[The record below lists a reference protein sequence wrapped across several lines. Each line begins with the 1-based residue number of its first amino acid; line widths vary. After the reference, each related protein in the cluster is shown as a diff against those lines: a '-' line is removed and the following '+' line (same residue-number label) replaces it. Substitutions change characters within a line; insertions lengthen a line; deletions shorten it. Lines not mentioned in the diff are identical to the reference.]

1 MAETNVTPEEVKVQ
15 GVRKSIIE
23 ERLNTYR
30 RKVYGLTENDVQK
43 LEQELESAM
52 AMEVRAQGRVEDDPE
67 NENKQA
73 QYKAIQE
80 RVRNLAVAVQEA
92 RENVGKPS
100 VEANSIDYYRM
111 IDVIPELEDILA
123 NADPNLEYI
132 PIEEIQRRLT
142 VQRNLKAELEAAQRG
157 ETIGLSEDEIKEIEE
172 KIAALTLEM
181 TEYARLSENA
191 EQAREALENERKEL
205 EKRIAEI
212 KETLE
217 NEGQGAGK
225 EPLSDEERKELE
237 ENLSGARSALNAE
250 RETRDAKVEELN
262 ELKRQR
268 DEEIARINSE
278 NTTTT
283 VLFSGIDDTHD
294 AEAEKARLA
303 QELNIDPSELTISY
317 DGANDYGD
325 NVATEFEIIRVEKEN
340 QILTTDERADI
351 EKEIDS
357 LQKRL
362 DELGGEPEKKEP
374 ETEVDLEK
382 IKAVLKE
389 NLEAELN
396 DYRQRIR
403 INNELYAG
411 TRDAE
416 NKDLEDKIKA
426 VEARLGA
433 VDNLDRAQIMEEIDL
448 QVVYLRD
455 SVVRNNETYANS
467 ERRHEANEALR
478 AKSNVLQGFKTEI
491 AKENENREPETEVDI
506 EKIKAV
512 LKENLETEI
521 NDYKQRI
528 KINNELY
535 AGTRDAEN
543 KELEDKIKANEA
555 RLAEIDNLTSNSM
568 LAEIDLQINY
578 LKDSI
583 VRNNETYANSERR
596 HEANEALR
604 AKIAI
609 LEGFKKE
616 ITKLDEKNNAKERA
630 DLVAKIAELKNRL
643 SKDDALRAKY
653 SKLVELDAQ
662 IGVREAELEE
672 IEKTIKD
679 LEAEVADY
687 EQQIAEDDKARNAGN
702 ELNPEEKEKL
712 EKELKEKQDRL
723 NEVNEALENPDK
735 TKDYYTK
742 QQERINLIIIEL
754 QEKIRKGREQKGQE
768 GVDNSEA
775 IRAADNKIKELEELE
790 KLKEEFTVKKDPV
803 QKGDPIPIPPIP
815 PIEPKLDEEKIKNE
829 YLRRKHDMYAKYY
842 GDKDY
847 QERYDEVAARYR
859 AHEHDVVLEGDVTYR
874 TVEDYPERLEDEQF
888 LLLEGYKDALER
900 MTKDQAGIEVY
911 TGTPEE
917 IDAQRAKDKEYVET
931 RNHTFDQ
938 HKYTQRDLATLGK
951 YGEKMPYIPQQQGLL
966 KNIGR
971 GILNAGI
978 FARNVVAPVYRFIG
992 RTIAQPFHRLVTGGK
1007 DASPYRNNF
1016 YHRMVARREYFAE
1029 QGRLRDEEATR
1040 ELMAQAEPG
1049 EEVKPVRH
1057 PIRNWAAA
1065 RWNAIFKSREGNE
1078 AVLNAGE
1085 HDIKEN
1091 IVNQERNAALVKALE
1106 ENREKMAKEIQD
1118 LQEALDR
1125 NPNAP
1130 NAEEVRQAIIDRQAK
1145 IDNLGLSIQ
1154 DVKADREETKQTDA
1168 VSDKTHAI
1176 ARKEINTLRTTVIK
1190 GVVKGALVKYV
1201 GPAINKWIL
1210 EHSKIKTREWVDETT
1225 KQEWVDET
1233 TKQDWVDATTKQE
1246 WVDGTYQDRVEPVF
1260 EEGFPQGTPS
1270 ELIGERA
1277 GTTYTGWR
1285 TVSGGHTNP
1294 VSYTLSGNE
1303 KITGVWVD
1311 NGTRWGTGV
1320 SDSAGLTA
1328 PVLTDRLV
1336 DAGLMTPSG
1345 TFRNDVEWSEI
1356 LRVCKMEGIDVDK
1369 VYVSVGDR
1377 HWAKAADIFGTEQ
1390 VQVGEN
1396 VIKDFIPGHWDTVT
1410 VPGHWDTVTV
1420 PGHWDTVTV
1429 PGYWKDV
1436 IKDNP
1441 RIVGFLNGG
1450 KVVARGAIVA
1460 DGIHDVAEN
1469 LRNTHTDV
1477 PEHKPQPRHY
1487 DGEMEV
1493 EDIDVEGIFGDET
1506 HPTSKYEYEQRRKER
1521 DDDEPEL

>member
-1 MAETNVTPEEVKVQ
+1 MAETNLTPEEIKVQ

-23 ERLNTYR
+23 ERLNIYR
-30 RKVYGLTENDVQK
+30 RKVYGLTENDVK
-43 LEQELESAM
+43 DLEEQLESAM
-52 AMEVRAQGRVEDDPE
+52 AMEVRAQGRLEDDPE
-67 NENKQA
+67 NESKRA
-73 QYKAIQE
+73 QYETIQR
-80 RVRNLAVAVQEA
+80 RVKELAVAVKEA
-92 RENVGKPS
+92 KENVGKTS
-100 VEANSIDYYRM
+100 VEENSVDYYRM

-132 PIEEIQRRLT
+132 PIEEIQRRLAA
-142 VQRNLKAELEAAQRG
+142 QRNLKAELEAAQRAG
-157 ETIGLSEDEIKEIEE
+157 TTGLSEEEIAEIEAR
-172 KIAALTLEM
+172 IAALTVEM
-181 TEYARLSENA
+181 NEYARLREND
-191 EQAREALENERKEL
+191 EQAREALEKERQEL
-205 EKRIAEI
+205 EDRIAEI
-212 KETLE
+212 TAALE
-217 NEGQGAGK
+217 NNGEGDRK
-225 EPLSDEERKELE
+225 EPLSDEERQELE
-237 ENLSGARSALNAE
+237 DRLSGAKSALNAE
-250 RETRDAKVEELN
+250 RTTREAKLRELN

-268 DEEIARINSE
+268 DAEIARINSE
-278 NTTTT
+278 NTTRE

-294 AEAEKARLA
+294 SEAEKARLA
-303 QELNIDPSELTISY
+303 QELNIDPSELEIVS
-317 DGANDYGD
+317 DGANNYGD
-325 NVATEFEIIRVEKEN
+325 NVAAEFDIVRVKKEN
-340 QILTTDERADI
+340 QLLTVDERAAI
-351 EKEIDS
+351 EREIKEAEDRIAEIDNE
-357 LQKRL
+357 L
-362 DELGGEPEKKEP
+362 DNELDI
-374 ETEVDLEK
+374 DLDK

-389 NLEAELN
+389 NLKAEIE
-396 DYRQRIR
+396 DYKQRIR

-411 TRDAE
+411 SRDEE
-416 NKDLEDKIKA
+416 NKDLEAKGKD
-426 VEARLGA
+426 VEARLAA
-433 VDNLDRAQIMEEIDL
+433 VDTLTAEQMLAEIDL
-448 QVVYLRD
+448 QITYLRD
-455 SVVRNNETYANS
+455 SIVRNNETYANS

-478 AKSNVLQGFKTEI
+478 AKSKVIDGFQKEI
-491 AKENENREPETEVDI
+491 NEAKAKKEKETQENEVDLD
-506 EKIKAV
+506 KIKAV
-512 LKENLETEI
+512 LKENLKAEI
-521 NDYKQRI
+521 EDYKQRI
-528 KINNELY
+528 RINNELY
-535 AGTRDAEN
+535 AGSRDEEN
-543 KELEDKIKANEA
+543 KDLEAKGKDVEA
-555 RLAEIDNLTSNSM
+555 RLAAVDTLTAEQM
-568 LAEIDLQINY
+568 LAEIDLQITY
-578 LKDSI
+578 LRDSI

-604 AKIAI
+604 AKIKE

-616 ITKLDEKNNAKERA
+616 LSKPTKQNNSQEKDELKAR
-630 DLVAKIAELKNRL
+630 IAELRDRL

-653 SKLVELDAQ
+653 PRLAELDAQ

-672 IEKTIKD
+672 IENTIKE
-679 LEAEVADY
+679 LEAEVAEY
-687 EQQIAEDDKARNAGN
+687 EKQIEEDDKARNVQK
-702 ELNPEEKEKL
+702 ELSPEEKEKL

-723 NEVNEALENPDK
+723 AEVKDALENPDK
-735 TKDYYTK
+735 AKDYYTK
-742 QQERINLIIIEL
+742 QEERINLIIIDL
-754 QEKIRKGREQKGQE
+754 TVKIRKGREQRGQE

-775 IRAADNKIKELEELE
+775 IRIADNKIKELEELE
-790 KLKEEFTVKKDPV
+790 ILKEEFTIKKDPI

-815 PIEPKLDEEKIKNE
+815 QVDPKLDEEKIKNE

-847 QERYDEVAARYR
+847 QEKYDEVAKRYR
-859 AHEHDVVLEGDVTYR
+859 GHERDVVLEGDVTYR
-874 TVEDYPERLEDEQF
+874 TVEDYAGRLEDEKF

-911 TGTPEE
+911 RGTPEE
-917 IDAQRAKDKEYVET
+917 IEAQRAKDKEYVET

-938 HKYTQRDLATLGK
+938 HKYTHKDLATLGK
-951 YGEKMPYIPQQQGLL
+951 YGEKMPYIPQQDGMLR
-966 KNIGR
+966 NIGR
-971 GILNAGI
+971 GILNVGI

-992 RTIAQPFHRLVTGGK
+992 KNIAQPFHRLVTGGK

-1029 QGRLRDEEATR
+1029 QGRLRDEAETR
-1040 ELMAQAEPG
+1040 ELMEQAEPG
-1049 EEVKPVRH
+1049 EDVKPVRH
-1057 PIRNWAAA
+1057 PVRNWAAA
-1065 RWNAIFKSREGNE
+1065 RWNAIFKSKEGNE

-1091 IVNQERNAALVKALE
+1091 IVKQERNAALVKALE
-1106 ENREKMAKEIQD
+1106 ENREKMAKEIQE
-1118 LQEALDR
+1118 LKEALDK

-1130 NAEEVRQAIIDRQAK
+1130 NAEEVKQAIEDRQAK
-1145 IDNLGLSIQ
+1145 IDNLALSIN
-1154 DVKADREETKQTDA
+1154 DVKAAREETKQTDA

-1176 ARKEINTLRTTVIK
+1176 ARKEINTFRTTVIK

-1201 GPAINKWIL
+1201 GPAVHKWIL
-1210 EHSKIKTREWVDETT
+1210 EHSKIKTREWVDPTT

-1233 TKQDWVDATTKQE
+1233 TKQEWVDSTTKQE
-1246 WVDGTYQDRVEPVF
+1246 WVDGTYQDRIEPVF
-1260 EEGFPQGTPS
+1260 EEGFPQGTPR

-1285 TVSGGHTNP
+1285 TVSGGHRNP
-1294 VSYTLSGNE
+1294 ASYTLTGNE

-1336 DAGLMTPSG
+1336 DAGLMTPAG

-1441 RIVGFLNGG
+1441 RIAGFLNGG

-1487 DGEMEV
+1487 DGKMEV
-1493 EDIDVEGIFGDET
+1493 TDIDVEGIFGDEA
-1506 HPTSKYEYEQRRKER
+1506 HPTSKYEYEQRRK
-1521 DDDEPEL
+1521 DEEMEL

>member
-1 MAETNVTPEEVKVQ
+1 MAETNLTPEEIKVQ

-23 ERLNTYR
+23 ERLNIYR
-30 RKVYGLTENDVQK
+30 RKVYGLTENDVK
-43 LEQELESAM
+43 DLEEQLESAM
-52 AMEVRAQGRVEDDPE
+52 AMEVRAQGRLEDDPE
-67 NENKQA
+67 NESKRA
-73 QYKAIQE
+73 QYETIQR
-80 RVRNLAVAVQEA
+80 RVKELAVAVKEA
-92 RENVGKPS
+92 KENVGKTS
-100 VEANSIDYYRM
+100 VEENSVDYYRM

-132 PIEEIQRRLT
+132 PIEEIQRRLAA
-142 VQRNLKAELEAAQRG
+142 QRNLKAELEAAQRAG
-157 ETIGLSEDEIKEIEE
+157 TTGLSEEEIAEIEAR
-172 KIAALTLEM
+172 IAALTVEM
-181 TEYARLSENA
+181 NEYARLREND
-191 EQAREALENERKEL
+191 EQAREALEKERQEL
-205 EKRIAEI
+205 EDRIAEI
-212 KETLE
+212 TAALE
-217 NEGQGAGK
+217 NNGEGDRK
-225 EPLSDEERKELE
+225 EPLSDEERQELE
-237 ENLSGARSALNAE
+237 DRLSGAKSALNAE
-250 RETRDAKVEELN
+250 RTTREAKLRELN

-268 DEEIARINSE
+268 DAEIARINSE

-340 QILTTDERADI
+340 QILTTDERAAYENEIAELEEKIANLSKPELDPELSKGANTLRTRADAHIAEIGRLNAQI
-351 EKEIDS
+351 ETIRNDKSPNKNNRIQA
-357 LQKRL
+357 LQKQINERQKAADKL
-362 DELGGEPEKKEP
+362 YDQADEMLKRAGEKAKTTPE
-374 ETEVDLEK
+374 
-382 IKAVLKE
+382 
-389 NLEAELN
+389 
-396 DYRQRIR
+396 Q
-403 INNELYAG
+403 
-411 TRDAE
+411 DA
-416 NKDLEDKIKA
+416 DRA
-426 VEARLGA
+426 QAEARLTELQGIISRD
-433 VDNLDRAQIMEEIDL
+433 DNVRNTILPLDERKKHEEEYGRLLSELGLEGKDIDVTDEIKKALINAIKLEKNSPEEEQAKIAALEGLSGKDLIAELDRLLI
-448 QVVYLRD
+448 VLRD
-455 SVVRNNETYANS
+455 KIVDLNQKAYSR
-467 ERRHEANEALR
+467 
-478 AKSNVLQGFKTEI
+478 Q
-491 AKENENREPETEVDI
+491 ENREADRQPYDNA
-506 EKIKAV
+506 KKQ
-512 LKENLETEI
+512 LET
-521 NDYKQRI
+521 
-528 KINNELY
+528 
-535 AGTRDAEN
+535 
-543 KELEDKIKANEA
+543 
-555 RLAEIDNLTSNSM
+555 
-568 LAEIDLQINY
+568 
-578 LKDSI
+578 LKKL
-583 VRNNETYANSERR
+583 V
-596 HEANEALR
+596 
-604 AKIAI
+604 
-609 LEGFKKE
+609 GVKE
-616 ITKLDEKNNAKERA
+616 ILD
-630 DLVAKIAELKNRL
+630 
-643 SKDDALRAKY
+643 KDDALIAKNPN
-653 SKLVELDAQ
+653 VQELDAQ

-723 NEVNEALENPDK
+723 DEVNEALENPDK
-735 TKDYYTK
+735 TKDYYIK

-754 QEKIRKGREQKGQE
+754 QDKIKKGREQKGQE

-775 IRAADNKIKELEELE
+775 IRIADNKIKELEELE
-790 KLKEEFTVKKDPV
+790 ILKEEFTIKKDPI

-815 PIEPKLDEEKIKNE
+815 QVDPKLDEEKIKNE

-847 QERYDEVAARYR
+847 QEKYDEVAKRYR
-859 AHEHDVVLEGDVTYR
+859 GHERDVVLEGDVTYR
-874 TVEDYPERLEDEQF
+874 TVEDYAGRLEDEKF

-911 TGTPEE
+911 RGTPEE
-917 IDAQRAKDKEYVET
+917 IEAQRAKDKEYVET

-938 HKYTQRDLATLGK
+938 HKYTHKDLATLGK
-951 YGEKMPYIPQQQGLL
+951 YGEKMPYIPQQDGMLR
-966 KNIGR
+966 NIGR
-971 GILNAGI
+971 GILNVGI

-992 RTIAQPFHRLVTGGK
+992 KNIAQPFHRLVTGGK

-1029 QGRLRDEEATR
+1029 QGRLRDEAETR
-1040 ELMAQAEPG
+1040 ELMEQAEPG
-1049 EEVKPVRH
+1049 EDVKPVRH
-1057 PIRNWAAA
+1057 PVRNWAAA
-1065 RWNAIFKSREGNE
+1065 RWNAIFKSKEGNE

-1091 IVNQERNAALVKALE
+1091 IVKQERNAALVKALE
-1106 ENREKMAKEIQD
+1106 ENREKMAKEIQE
-1118 LQEALDR
+1118 LKEALDK

-1130 NAEEVRQAIIDRQAK
+1130 NAEEVKQAIEDRQAK
-1145 IDNLGLSIQ
+1145 IDNLALSIN
-1154 DVKADREETKQTDA
+1154 DVKAAREETKQTDA

-1176 ARKEINTLRTTVIK
+1176 ARKEINTFRTTVIK

-1201 GPAINKWIL
+1201 GPAVHKWIL
-1210 EHSKIKTREWVDETT
+1210 EHSKIKTREWVDPTT

-1233 TKQDWVDATTKQE
+1233 TKQEWVDSTTKQE
-1246 WVDGTYQDRVEPVF
+1246 WVDGTYQDRIEPVF
-1260 EEGFPQGTPS
+1260 EEGFPQGTPR

-1285 TVSGGHTNP
+1285 TVSGGHRNP
-1294 VSYTLSGNE
+1294 ASYTLTGNE

-1336 DAGLMTPSG
+1336 DAGLMTPAG

-1441 RIVGFLNGG
+1441 RIAGFLNGG
-1450 KVVARGAIVA
+1450 KVVARGAIGA

-1487 DGEMEV
+1487 DGKMEV
-1493 EDIDVEGIFGDET
+1493 TDIDVEGIFGDEA
-1506 HPTSKYEYEQRRKER
+1506 HPTSKYEYEQRRK
-1521 DDDEPEL
+1521 DEEMEL

>member
-52 AMEVRAQGRVEDDPE
+52 AMEVRAQGRLEDDPE
-67 NENKQA
+67 NESLKT
-73 QYKAIQE
+73 QYEAVQR
-80 RVRNLAVAVQEA
+80 RVRDLAVAVRDA

-100 VEANSIDYYRM
+100 VEANSVDYYRM

-132 PIEEIQRRLT
+132 PIEEIQRRLN

-157 ETIGLSEDEIKEIEE
+157 KTTGLSEDEIKEIEE
-172 KIAALTLEM
+172 KIAALTLEIN
-181 TEYARLSENA
+181 EYIRLSENA
-191 EQAREALENERKEL
+191 EQAREALENEKNEL
-205 EKRIAEI
+205 ERRIAEI
-212 KETLE
+212 TAALQ

-237 ENLSGARSALNAE
+237 DNLSGARSALNAE

-262 ELKRQR
+262 GLKKQR
-268 DEEIARINSE
+268 DDEIARINSE

-340 QILTTDERADI
+340 QILTTVERSTI
-351 EKEIDS
+351 EKEINE
-357 LQKRL
+357 LQNRL
-362 DELGGEPEKKEP
+362 NELGGEPEVQEP

-389 NLEAELN
+389 NLETEIN
-396 DYRQRIR
+396 DYKQRIK

-426 VEARLGA
+426 IEARLGA
-433 VDNLDRAQIMEEIDL
+433 VDNLNRAQIMEEIDL

-478 AKSNVLQGFKTEI
+478 AK
-491 AKENENREPETEVDI
+491 
-506 EKIKAV
+506 
-512 LKENLETEI
+512 
-521 NDYKQRI
+521 
-528 KINNELY
+528 
-535 AGTRDAEN
+535 
-543 KELEDKIKANEA
+543 
-555 RLAEIDNLTSNSM
+555 
-568 LAEIDLQINY
+568 
-578 LKDSI
+578 
-583 VRNNETYANSERR
+583 
-596 HEANEALR
+596 
-604 AKIAI
+604 IAI
-609 LEGFKKE
+609 LEGFKKD

-630 DLVAKIAELKNRL
+630 DLAAKIAELKNRL

-672 IEKTIKD
+672 IERTIKD
-679 LEAEVADY
+679 LEAEVAKY
-687 EQQIAEDDKARNAGN
+687 EQEIEEDDKARNAGK

-712 EKELKEKQDRL
+712 EKELQEKQERL

-742 QQERINLIIIEL
+742 QQERINLIIIDL
-754 QEKIRKGREQKGQE
+754 QEKIKKGKEQKGQE

-790 KLKEEFTVKKDPV
+790 KLKEEFTVKKGPV

-847 QERYDEVAARYR
+847 QEKYDEVAARYR

-917 IDAQRAKDKEYVET
+917 IEAQRAKDKEYVET

-971 GILNAGI
+971 GILNVGI
-978 FARNVVAPVYRFIG
+978 FARNFVAPVYRFIG

-1040 ELMAQAEPG
+1040 ELMVQAEPG

-1201 GPAINKWIL
+1201 GPAVHKWIL
-1210 EHSKIKTREWVDETT
+1210 EHSKIKTSEWVDPTT

-1233 TKQDWVDATTKQE
+1233 TKQEWVDATTKQE
-1246 WVDGTYQDRVEPVF
+1246 WVDGTYQDRIEPVF
-1260 EEGFPQGTPS
+1260 EEGFPKGTPR

-1285 TVSGGHTNP
+1285 TVSGGHTDP

-1487 DGEMEV
+1487 DGEMDV

>member
-217 NEGQGAGK
+217 NEGQEAGK

-237 ENLSGARSALNAE
+237 DNLSGARSALNAE

-455 SVVRNNETYANS
+455 SV
-467 ERRHEANEALR
+467 
-478 AKSNVLQGFKTEI
+478 
-491 AKENENREPETEVDI
+491 
-506 EKIKAV
+506 
-512 LKENLETEI
+512 
-521 NDYKQRI
+521 
-528 KINNELY
+528 
-535 AGTRDAEN
+535 
-543 KELEDKIKANEA
+543 
-555 RLAEIDNLTSNSM
+555 
-568 LAEIDLQINY
+568 
-578 LKDSI
+578 

-1233 TKQDWVDATTKQE
+1233 TKQEWVDATTKQE

>member
-52 AMEVRAQGRVEDDPE
+52 AMEVRAQGRLEDDPE
-67 NENKQA
+67 NESLKT
-73 QYKAIQE
+73 QYEAVQR
-80 RVRNLAVAVQEA
+80 RVRDLAVAVRDA

-100 VEANSIDYYRM
+100 VEANSVDYYRM

-132 PIEEIQRRLT
+132 PIEEIQRRLN

-157 ETIGLSEDEIKEIEE
+157 KTTGLSEDEIKEIEE
-172 KIAALTLEM
+172 KIAALTLEIN
-181 TEYARLSENA
+181 EYIRLSENA
-191 EQAREALENERKEL
+191 EQAREALENEKNEL
-205 EKRIAEI
+205 ERRIAEI
-212 KETLE
+212 TAALQ

-237 ENLSGARSALNAE
+237 DNLSGARSALNAE

-262 ELKRQR
+262 GLKKQR
-268 DEEIARINSE
+268 DAEIARINSE

-340 QILTTDERADI
+340 QILTTVERSTI
-351 EKEIDS
+351 EKEINE
-357 LQKRL
+357 LQNRL
-362 DELGGEPEKKEP
+362 NELGGEPEVQEP

-389 NLEAELN
+389 NLETEIN
-396 DYRQRIR
+396 DYKQRIK

-426 VEARLGA
+426 IEARLGA
-433 VDNLDRAQIMEEIDL
+433 VDNLNRAQIMEEIDL

-478 AKSNVLQGFKTEI
+478 AK
-491 AKENENREPETEVDI
+491 
-506 EKIKAV
+506 
-512 LKENLETEI
+512 
-521 NDYKQRI
+521 
-528 KINNELY
+528 
-535 AGTRDAEN
+535 
-543 KELEDKIKANEA
+543 
-555 RLAEIDNLTSNSM
+555 
-568 LAEIDLQINY
+568 
-578 LKDSI
+578 
-583 VRNNETYANSERR
+583 
-596 HEANEALR
+596 
-604 AKIAI
+604 IAI
-609 LEGFKKE
+609 LEGFKKD

-630 DLVAKIAELKNRL
+630 DLAAKIAEFKNRL

-672 IEKTIKD
+672 IERTIKD
-679 LEAEVADY
+679 LEAEVAKY
-687 EQQIAEDDKARNAGN
+687 EQEIEEDDKARNAGK

-712 EKELKEKQDRL
+712 EKELQEKQERL

-742 QQERINLIIIEL
+742 QQERINLIIIDL
-754 QEKIRKGREQKGQE
+754 QEKIKKGKEQKGQE

-790 KLKEEFTVKKDPV
+790 KLKEEFTVKKGPV

-847 QERYDEVAARYR
+847 QEKYDEVAARYR

-917 IDAQRAKDKEYVET
+917 IEAQRAKDKEYVET

-971 GILNAGI
+971 GILNVGI
-978 FARNVVAPVYRFIG
+978 FARNFVAPVYRFIG

-1040 ELMAQAEPG
+1040 ELMVQAEPG

-1201 GPAINKWIL
+1201 GPAVHKWIL
-1210 EHSKIKTREWVDETT
+1210 EHSKIKTSEWVDPTT

-1233 TKQDWVDATTKQE
+1233 TKQEWVDATTKQE
-1246 WVDGTYQDRVEPVF
+1246 WVDGTYQDRIEPVF
-1260 EEGFPQGTPS
+1260 EEGFPKGTPR

-1285 TVSGGHTNP
+1285 TVSGGHTDP

-1487 DGEMEV
+1487 DGEMDV

>member
-1 MAETNVTPEEVKVQ
+1 MAETNLTPEEVKVQ

-30 RKVYGLTENDVQK
+30 RKVYGLTENDVK
-43 LEQELESAM
+43 DLEQQLESAL
-52 AMEVRAQGRVEDDPE
+52 AMEIRAQGRLEDDPE
-67 NENKQA
+67 NETLKA
-73 QYKAIQE
+73 QYEAVQE
-80 RVRNLAVAVQEA
+80 RAKKLAVAVQEA

-100 VEANSIDYYRM
+100 VEANSVDYYRM

-157 ETIGLSEDEIKEIEE
+157 ESEGLSEIEIADIE
-172 KIAALTLEM
+172 KRITALTLEM

-217 NEGQGAGK
+217 NEGKGEGK

-237 ENLSGARSALNAE
+237 DNLSGARSALNAE
-250 RETRDAKVEELN
+250 RTTREAKVEELN
-262 ELKRQR
+262 GLKRQR

-278 NTTTT
+278 NTTTK

-294 AEAEKARLA
+294 PEAEKARLA
-303 QELNIDPSELTISY
+303 QELNIDPSELTISF

-340 QILTTDERADI
+340 QILTTDERAAI
-351 EKEIDS
+351 EKEIEDN
-357 LQKRL
+357 QKSISEI
-362 DELGGEPEKKEP
+362 DNKPD
-374 ETEVDLEK
+374 VDLDK
-382 IKAVLKE
+382 IKEVFKANLK
-389 NLEAELN
+389 AEIDDIN
-396 DYRQRIR
+396 NRIR
-403 INNELYAG
+403 INNELYAD
-411 TRDAE
+411 TSAEVNEKLAE
-416 NKDLEDKIKA
+416 NRKE
-426 VEARLGA
+426 VEARLA
-433 VDNLDRAQIMEEIDL
+433 AIDNISIDQIQTEINL
-448 QVVYLRD
+448 QITYLRD
-455 SVVRNNETYANS
+455 LRVRNNETYANS
-467 ERRHEANEALR
+467 EKRMEANDIIKDKL
-478 AKSNVLQGFKTEI
+478 
-491 AKENENREPETEVDI
+491 EV
-506 EKIKAV
+506 
-512 LKENLETEI
+512 
-521 NDYKQRI
+521 
-528 KINNELY
+528 
-535 AGTRDAEN
+535 
-543 KELEDKIKANEA
+543 
-555 RLAEIDNLTSNSM
+555 
-568 LAEIDLQINY
+568 
-578 LKDSI
+578 
-583 VRNNETYANSERR
+583 
-596 HEANEALR
+596 
-604 AKIAI
+604 

-616 ITKLDEKNNAKERA
+616 ITNSKKEKDSQEREKLE
-630 DLVAKIAELKNRL
+630 AKIAELREKL

-653 SKLVELDAQ
+653 PKLAELDAQ

-687 EQQIAEDDKARNAGN
+687 EQQIADDDKARNPGK
-702 ELNPEEKEKL
+702 ELDPEEKEKL

-754 QEKIRKGREQKGQE
+754 QEKIKKGREQKGQD

-847 QERYDEVAARYR
+847 QEKYDEVAARYR
-859 AHEHDVVLEGDVTYR
+859 EHEHDVVLEGDVTYR

-917 IDAQRAKDKEYVET
+917 IEAQRAKDKEYVET

-971 GILNAGI
+971 GILNVGI

-1029 QGRLRDEEATR
+1029 QGRLRDEEETR

-1106 ENREKMAKEIQD
+1106 ETREKMAKEIQD

-1154 DVKADREETKQTDA
+1154 DVKANREETKQTDA

-1201 GPAINKWIL
+1201 GPAVHKWIL
-1210 EHSKIKTREWVDETT
+1210 EHSKIKTREWVDPTT

-1233 TKQDWVDATTKQE
+1233 TKQEWVDATTKQE
-1246 WVDGTYQDRVEPVF
+1246 WVDGTYGDKVVPVY
-1260 EEGFPQGTPS
+1260 EDGFPQGTPE
-1270 ELIGERA
+1270 ELIGGRA

-1285 TVSGGHTNP
+1285 TVSGGHTDP

-1487 DGEMEV
+1487 DGEMDV